1 MNLGLLFIEFFKIGL
16 FSVGGGLATLP
27 FLEKLV
33 EKYDWFTS
41 GDLANIIAVSE
52 STPGP
57 LGINMAT
64 YTGFTGAGI
73 LGGMIATTGIILPSL
88 IIILIIARVLE
99 KFNQNPYVKAA
110 FVGLRASVVG
120 LISAAVL
127 SIMQIS
133 FLKEGQTALL
143 QMINYKAIIVFA
155 ILTAFRFRFE
165 KAHPIIFITC
175 GALIGIL
182 MGGF

>member
-1 MNLGLLFIEFFKIGL
+1 MNLALLFFEFFKIGL

-27 FLEKLV
+27 FLNKLV

-64 YTGFTGAGI
+64 YTGFTGSGI
-73 LGGMIATTGIILPSL
+73 LGGIVASVGIILPSW
-88 IIILIIARVLE
+88 IIILLIAQVLQ
-99 KFNQNPYVKAA
+99 KFNENRYVKAA

-127 SIMQIS
+127 GIMQLCFINVG
-133 FLKEGQTALL
+133 FTKITNLF
-143 QMINYKAIIVFA
+143 NYKALIVFLGLLL
-155 ILTAFRFRFE
+155 IRFRFQ
-165 KAHPIIFITC
+165 KIHPIIFI
-175 GALIGIL
+175 GAGAAIGIVF
-182 MGGF
+182 GGC